1 MWKYEKLMKLSLLY
15 NWVARFTC
23 IDDIKEIVR
32 NMYVESARLV
42 EWFYNK
48 TRWVIVLRVTLEK
61 WESIYIVFWKN
72 ATSVMDIVKLA
83 MWSFQT
89 FNSGYDVR
97 GYKMLNV
104 TMVEKYA
111 GENKRYQ
118 L

>member
-1 MWKYEKLMKLSLLY
+1 M
-15 NWVARFTC
+15 R
-23 IDDIKEIVR
+23 
-32 NMYVESARLV
+32 
-42 EWFYNK
+42 
-48 TRWVIVLRVTLEK
+48 
-61 WESIYIVFWKN
+61 
-72 ATSVMDIVKLA
+72 LA

-104 TMVEKYA
+104 TMIEKYA

>member
-1 MWKYEKLMKLSLLY
+1 MWKYEKLIKLSLLY

-61 WESIYIVFWKN
+61 WESIYIVFWKKCDERDGHSETGHVIISN
-72 ATSVMDIVKLA
+72 
-83 MWSFQT
+83 FQ
-89 FNSGYDVR
+89 FR
-97 GYKMLNV
+97 IWC
-104 TMVEKYA
+104 
-111 GENKRYQ
+111 
-118 L
+118 